1 MVCLIMGRDSRD
13 PPSWHKERID
23 WFNDYKCKRARVRQ
37 RPEVLFAAQAEKDVE
52 GKAFEAQDS
61 VAAALK
67 VCEGS

>member
-1 MVCLIMGRDSRD
+1 MAEQV
-13 PPSWHKERID
+13 
-23 WFNDYKCKRARVRQ
+23 
-37 RPEVLFAAQAEKDVE
+37 AAQAEKDVE